1 MLAAVAVAVAV
12 READLAAAALQ
23 WDCIREAQA
32 MGGKLHNLLHHF
44 QGRQT
49 LVAVAAAVEITARV
63 VQTAAV
69 AL

>member
-12 READLAAAALQ
+12 READLAAAAVQ
-23 WDCIREAQA
+23 RDCLPEAQA
-32 MGGKLHNLLHHF
+32 MGGKLLPVTEF

-63 VQTAAV
+63 VQTAVV